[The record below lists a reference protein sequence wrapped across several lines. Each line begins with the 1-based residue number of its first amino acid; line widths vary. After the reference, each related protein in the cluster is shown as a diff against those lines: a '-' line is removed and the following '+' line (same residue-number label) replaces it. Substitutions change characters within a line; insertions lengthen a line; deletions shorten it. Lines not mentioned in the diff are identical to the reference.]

1 MKFLSLKYS
10 ETSQK
15 ETYYFR
21 NILNINFHKIVDID
35 FIGNYRFW
43 SLIIILRIVRYW
55 SWELILIGEI
65 CMGEIYKVISY
76 NL

>member
-21 NILNINFHKIVDID
+21 NILNINFHNID
-35 FIGNYRFW
+35 FF
-43 SLIIILRIVRYW
+43 L
-55 SWELILIGEI
+55 
-65 CMGEIYKVISY
+65 